1 MPSSSTGAGGDKL
14 AIPHGHAAALRGAAP
29 CGAHRSSPGCRQ
41 ARQRCAGAG
50 IRDEP
55 AQSMQTFGLKGGDA
69 IVISSSV
76 AVSYVAPGDAEA
88 TTAI

>member
-1 MPSSSTGAGGDKL
+1 
-14 AIPHGHAAALRGAAP
+14 
-29 CGAHRSSPGCRQ
+29 
-41 ARQRCAGAG
+41 
-50 IRDEP
+50 
-55 AQSMQTFGLKGGDA
+55 MQTFGLKGGDA